1 MFSLAL
7 DYISILCSFLIFH
20 LCLFVSALSEYPLF
34 IHSVICISCLFPL
47 CICSSFQFSLS
58 PISQLLTQLCP
69 QCIPSFSLCLILL
82 HSNIFHFYVTL
93 PFHLNPNSYTSI
105 FCFSYSNDS
114 PVRCNSGERDCC
126 CRCCSEGSTE
136 LKKWLSLMESLP
148 KEFFQPRAFYWI
160 WIKPILFQRWFSF
173 FNAAAAAAAHE

>member
-47 CICSSFQFSLS
+47 SIFSSFHSFLCRLFLNFQHNSVLS
-58 PISQLLTQLCP
+58 AIT
-69 QCIPSFSLCLILL
+69 SFSLCLILL
-82 HSNIFHFYVTL
+82 LSNIFHFYVTL
-93 PFHLNPNSYTSI
+93 PFHLNPNSNRSI

-160 WIKPILFQRWFSF
+160 WIKPILFQRWFPF
-173 FNAAAAAAAHE
+173 FNAAAAADE